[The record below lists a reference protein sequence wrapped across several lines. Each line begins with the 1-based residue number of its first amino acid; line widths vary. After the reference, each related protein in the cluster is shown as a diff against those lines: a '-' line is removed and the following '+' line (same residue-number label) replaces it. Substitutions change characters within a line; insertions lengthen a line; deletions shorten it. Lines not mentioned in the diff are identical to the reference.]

1 MDIGSIAQWIE
12 QRESLLSG
20 IAAAVAIGG
29 VTIAGLRIVL
39 QRLSRRA
46 TVVGATGAPV
56 LPDAAPGPSVARAPR
71 RQDIRFCTSADGV
84 RIAWARV
91 GEGPPLVRALGW
103 VTNLEMEWQHENS
116 RWIWERFAE
125 SRTVVRYDGRGMGLS
140 ERQVSELSPA
150 TRLADLEAVVD
161 AADLQ
166 QFDLL
171 GLSEGGVTAIAY
183 AARHPQRVRRLV
195 LYGTFLK
202 IDWDT
207 SPIRALLPLVPR
219 HWGTDNKAFHQM
231 FTTLWLSAAQPEDI
245 RFFNELQRSACSGEM
260 ASRMI
265 ASLGQTDVI
274 AAAASLR
281 MPVLVI
287 HGKGDMVI
295 PVAAGQRVAATIPGA
310 TLELVDAS
318 NHLMWFDSALRQRL
332 LDSIQSFLY

>member
-1 MDIGSIAQWIE
+1 MDIGRITQWIE

-20 IAAAVAIGG
+20 IAAAVAIAG
-29 VTIAGLRIVL
+29 VTIAVLRALL
-39 QRLSRRA
+39 QRFTRGAA
-46 TVVGATGAPV
+46 TVGASGAPV
-56 LPDAAPGPSVARAPR
+56 LPDAATRPGAPGAPR
-71 RQDIRFCTSADGV
+71 RQDIHFCTTADGV

-116 RWIWERFAE
+116 RWIWEQFAE
-125 SRTVVRYDGRGMGLS
+125 SRRVVRYDGRGMGLS
-140 ERQVSELSPA
+140 ERQVAELSPA

-161 AADLQ
+161 AAELE

-171 GLSEGGVTAIAY
+171 GLSEGGATAIAY
-183 AARHPQRVRRLV
+183 AARYPQRVRRLV
-195 LYGTFLK
+195 VCGAFLK

-245 RFFNELQRSACSGEM
+245 RFFNELQRSACNGEM

-287 HGKGDMVI
+287 HGKGDMVV

-318 NHLMWFDSALRQRL
+318 NHVMWFDSTVRQRL
-332 LDSIQSFLY
+332 LDSIQSFLQ

>member
-1 MDIGSIAQWIE
+1 MDIGRITQWIE

-20 IAAAVAIGG
+20 IAAAVAIAG
-29 VTIAGLRIVL
+29 VTVAGLRAL
-39 QRLSRRA
+39 LRRFA
-46 TVVGATGAPV
+46 RRSAVAGATGAPV
-56 LPDAAPGPSVARAPR
+56 LPDKASRPGVARAPR
-71 RQDIRFCTSADGV
+71 RQDIRFCTTADDV

-116 RWIWERFAE
+116 RWIWEQFAE

-140 ERQVSELSPA
+140 ERQVAELSPA

-161 AADLQ
+161 AADLK

-171 GLSEGGVTAIAY
+171 GLSEGGSTAIAY
-183 AARHPQRVRRLV
+183 AARHPERVRRLV
-195 LYGTFLK
+195 VCGTFLR

-231 FTTLWLSAAQPEDI
+231 FSTLWLSSAQPEDI
-245 RFFNELQRSACSGEM
+245 SFFNELQRSACSGEM

-287 HGKGDMVI
+287 HGKSDMVV

-332 LDSIQSFLY
+332 LDSIQSFLR